1 MTNILN
7 TLAFFA
13 KYSDGWHSYDKT
25 DRATVSAINSLVNR
39 GYLEVNDFGQARF
52 TGKALY

>member
-13 KYSDGWHSYDKT
+13 KYSDGWHSYSG
-25 DRATVSAINSLVNR
+25 DRATVSAVKSLVKR
-39 GYLEVNDFGQARF
+39 GYLEVNEFNQARF
-52 TGKALY
+52 TGKTN